1 MRAVCFVNRLEID
14 LSGNVFSNALAFGD
28 VDNDGQNEFIVG
40 ETSGEL
46 VVFKGGNIWQ
56 QLSGLG
62 MITALANALV
72 VLSLTA
78 EDGESEVRIS
88 VGDLTEVGY
97 VSLTL
102 APKRKTALYKSLGNY
117 GNTALWY
124 VVPQVVLLGDIDG
137 DGNLELVLGLT
148 DRVVRSYRW
157 IHDSPDDDGQVSGKL
172 VGLNKWECANQIGTV
187 TLNYSPDGTPCLL
200 VSQPGGTFMKISCCS
215 EIKDDT
221 TDNVSTEDLGVTS
234 VDYHPLLSSRMRN
247 PNVSTEILGCIRP
260 PGAAKED
267 RTTMRYAVA
276 TLDGTLM
283 LVQGQDVLWSMQVD
297 HQLFALTK
305 IDVTGDGTEEI
316 VACSWDG
323 QTYILDQEK
332 RSVRFQLE
340 ESVRSFCSGYYA
352 LDPSKEAAP
361 CFIYTTFSNKVSLHL

>member
-40 ETSGEL
+40 DTSGEL
-46 VVFKGGNIWQ
+46 VVFKG
-56 QLSGLG
+56 
-62 MITALANALV
+62 
-72 VLSLTA
+72 
-78 EDGESEVRIS
+78 
-88 VGDLTEVGY
+88 EVGY
-97 VSLTL
+97 VSLAS
-102 APKRKTALYKSLGNY
+102 APKRSTALYKSLRNY
-117 GNTALWY
+117 GNTTLWY
-124 VVPQVVLLGDIDG
+124 VIPQVVLLGDIDG

-215 EIKDDT
+215 EVKDDT
-221 TDNVSTEDLGVTS
+221 TDNASTEDLAVTS
-234 VDYHPLLSSRMRN
+234 VDYLPLLSSRMRN

-260 PGAAKED
+260 PGAAKDD

-283 LVQGQDVLWSMQVD
+283 SMQVD

-305 IDVTGDGTEEI
+305 LDVTGDGTEEI

-340 ESVRSFCSGYYA
+340 ESVCSFCSGYYA

-361 CFIYTTFSNKVSLHL
+361 CFIYTTFSNKVTLRLFNTEPKLGYAHAQQLKMAQGGEMEKLPGQQSGKT

>member
-1 MRAVCFVNRLEID
+1 M
-14 LSGNVFSNALAFGD
+14 
-28 VDNDGQNEFIVG
+28 
-40 ETSGEL
+40 
-46 VVFKGGNIWQ
+46 
-56 QLSGLG
+56 
-62 MITALANALV
+62 
-72 VLSLTA
+72 
-78 EDGESEVRIS
+78 
-88 VGDLTEVGY
+88 
-97 VSLTL
+97 
-102 APKRKTALYKSLGNY
+102 YKSLGNY

-124 VVPQVVLLGDIDG
+124 LIPQVVLLGDIDG

-221 TDNVSTEDLGVTS
+221 TDNVSTKDLAVTS

-260 PGAAKED
+260 PGAAKDD
-267 RTTMRYAVA
+267 RTNMRYAVA

-305 IDVTGDGTEEI
+305 LDVTGDGTEEI

>member
-40 ETSGEL
+40 DTSGEL

-56 QLSGLG
+56 QQSGLG
-62 MITALANALV
+62 MITA
-72 VLSLTA
+72 
-78 EDGESEVRIS
+78 
-88 VGDLTEVGY
+88 
-97 VSLTL
+97 
-102 APKRKTALYKSLGNY
+102 
-117 GNTALWY
+117 
-124 VVPQVVLLGDIDG
+124 VVLLGDIDG

-215 EIKDDT
+215 EVKDDT
-221 TDNVSTEDLGVTS
+221 TDNASTEDLAVTS
-234 VDYHPLLSSRMRN
+234 VDYLPLLSSRMRN

-260 PGAAKED
+260 PGAAKDD

-283 LVQGQDVLWSMQVD
+283 SMQVD

-305 IDVTGDGTEEI
+305 LDVTGDGTEEI

-361 CFIYTTFSNKVSLHL
+361 CFIYTTFSNKIYMYYNVKLPNMVAQSRRGLAAKCGQDLSPQQSQRLIEWCLYGKK